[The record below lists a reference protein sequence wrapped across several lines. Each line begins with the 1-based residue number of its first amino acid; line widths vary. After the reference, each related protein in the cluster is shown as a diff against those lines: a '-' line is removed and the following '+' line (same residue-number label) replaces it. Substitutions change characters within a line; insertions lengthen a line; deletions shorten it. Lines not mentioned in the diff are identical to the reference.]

1 MQAANTSRSRPIL
14 FSAPMVRAII
24 AGAKSQTRRVVKPVG
39 SDGSFVLQDYG
50 NGWWPFRSDDG
61 SERLSDWELGFV
73 DSLQRQL
80 ADGRRPS
87 AKQIDTLDTIWE
99 RATKRG

>member
-39 SDGSFVLQDYG
+39 SDGSFVLQEDPLKPAG
-50 NGWWPFRSDDG
+50 QPG
-61 SERLSDWELGFV
+61 SYWRGQDAGIVAALTTLRANLKTPNVRANLTKGA
-73 DSLQRQL
+73 
-80 ADGRRPS
+80 ADE
-87 AKQIDTLDTIWE
+87 A
-99 RATKRG
+99 